1 MRSVVRAKALAKRI
15 RQEQQM
21 SLRGLADAE
30 DGKSGNDLS
39 VRGVFS
45 VSHAR
50 LFATPKAVVW
60 QCSGAAIGA
69 LVCEKH
75 VNILLAA
82 NQLGLVLGAACE
94 HFGDKALAGP
104 ELIYNT
110 PEEFQMV
117 IDCVL
122 PHGCLQFLSEDD
134 VRAELNALK
143 AELAQS
149 KMPTKAR

>member
-30 DGKSGNDLS
+30 DGKSGKDLS

-82 NQLGLVLGAACE
+82 NQLGLVLTVVS
-94 HFGDKALAGP
+94 KLLRSSWL
-104 ELIYNT
+104 ELL
-110 PEEFQMV
+110 
-117 IDCVL
+117 L
-122 PHGCLQFLSEDD
+122 PSVRPSPLSF
-134 VRAELNALK
+134 
-143 AELAQS
+143 
-149 KMPTKAR
+149 